1 MYFDYVWKRYLGS
14 FVDSY
19 FLFIEGCVYL
29 NYVDGNYYNVVEFV
43 LNLNVILNINIDRC
57 NIVDDIIERNIKRIK
72 EKEIFE
78 DDVSLRNECGKK

>member
-14 FVDSY
+14 NVDSY
-19 FLFIEGCVYL
+19 FLFIEGGVYL

-57 NIVDDIIERNIKRIK
+57 NIVDDIIKRNIKRIK
-72 EKEIFE
+72 EK
-78 DDVSLRNECGKK
+78 